1 MGGFCFCLHASQVI
15 YPTEDT
21 LVIPCCRCLESDRT
35 PRDTLAVL
43 LGRTMLLTVARCF
56 VLGARERERDDFLQ
70 VWAALRGVIPY
81 FLGWVCMW
89 CVTSGVS

>member
-21 LVIPCCRCLESDRT
+21 LGIPCCRCLESDRT

-43 LGRTMLLTVARCF
+43 LGRTVLLIIA
-56 VLGARERERDDFLQ
+56 
-70 VWAALRGVIPY
+70 
-81 FLGWVCMW
+81 
-89 CVTSGVS
+89 